1 MPFRILSGLLGA
13 FFFVQGVNWIFDAQG
28 AAEGLGMPLLD
39 GMARSTQAGDLTGF
53 FLCLGGFG
61 LYGAYSESPTWLR
74 AAGFLLRVSARVLAL
89 AVAAPIQPHRGVPL
103 PRKRVCTAAKD
114 LGCGLQKSD
123 NLKGEHVKR

>member
-28 AAEGLGMPLLD
+28 AAEGLAMPLLD

-61 LYGAYSESPTWLR
+61 LYGA
-74 AAGFLLRVSARVLAL
+74 
-89 AVAAPIQPHRGVPL
+89 
-103 PRKRVCTAAKD
+103 TA
-114 LGCGLQKSD
+114 
-123 NLKGEHVKR
+123 

>member
-28 AAEGLGMPLLD
+28 AAEGLAMPLLD

-74 AAGFLLRVSARVLAL
+74 AAGFLLAGAAFGRTLAAVVSDAAFATQFITIEVICAGLFFFCATRVGASSAAT
-89 AVAAPIQPHRGVPL
+89 P
-103 PRKRVCTAAKD
+103 D
-114 LGCGLQKSD
+114 
-123 NLKGEHVKR
+123 